1 MGAVRDGGRGLR
13 QMATKTVDVE
23 IEKLLLDEVN
33 PRFGKPLSQ
42 DDMLARFAADPKTQK
57 LAAHIAANGI
67 NPLDSLAVVAAPG
80 KAGRYVVKEGNRR
93 LSAIKLLNNQ
103 HLATE
108 DRLVSKYRTI
118 SKSAKKNA
126 VPQRMTCV
134 VFAKATDA
142 EEWMLVKHGGQL
154 DGAGTVE
161 WDGIQR
167 GRFNLRSGR
176 NEQYGTAI
184 GFLDEAID
192 HQWISEDDA
201 SEVNISSLARVLNDK
216 TVQKDLRIQVES
228 GLVTF
233 GLAKDGP
240 ERLAKR
246 LVSDW
251 RKESG
256 LRVEEIYDQDKRKA
270 YAARLRAE
278 LDLEDGAGTSSAK
291 RTKASRSVKKSKG
304 QSLAGSRKGI
314 VPRSYQ
320 ISFPT
325 GSERVA
331 AILTEMKRL
340 DTHKFP
346 NASAVIF
353 RTFFEISVHHYLK
366 KNAQHVNQSD
376 TLKALTERAI
386 SHLQT
391 NHQKPNDVKDAVKPV
406 RAGFSA
412 PHSLFGIQTLHDYV
426 HHPKRHPLPSELRSQ
441 WDNFSDFLKLLWD

>member
-1 MGAVRDGGRGLR
+1 
-13 QMATKTVDVE
+13 MATKTVDVE
-23 IEKLLLDEVN
+23 IEKLLLDEGN

-42 DDMLARFAADPKTQK
+42 DDMLARFAAAPKTQK
-57 LAAHIAANGI
+57 LAAHIAKNGL

-80 KAGRYVVKEGNRR
+80 KAGRYIVKEGNRR

-108 DRLVSKYRTI
+108 DRLVSKYRAI
-118 SKSAKKNA
+118 AKAAKKGA
-126 VPQRMTCV
+126 IPERVTCV
-134 VFAKATDA
+134 VFAKSSDA

-161 WDGIQR
+161 WDGIQK

-184 GFLDEAID
+184 GFLDEAIEN
-192 HQWISEDDA
+192 QWIDEEDA
-201 SEVNISSLARVLNDK
+201 NEVNISSLARVLNDT
-216 TVQKDLRIQVES
+216 TVQKDLRITVNVGQ
-228 GLVTF
+228 VTF

-251 RKESG
+251 QKDSG
-256 LRVEEIYDQDKRKA
+256 LKVEEIYDQERRKA

-278 LDLEDGAGTSSAK
+278 LDLEDGAAPAQGKKSKAK
-291 RTKASRSVKKSKG
+291 PDSKKSKG
-304 QSLAGSRKGI
+304 HGHSGARKGI
-314 VPRSYQ
+314 APRSFQ
-320 ISFPT
+320 ISFPA

-331 AILTEMKRL
+331 AILGEMKRL
-340 DTHKFP
+340 DANKYP
-346 NASAVIF
+346 NASAVVF

-366 KNAQHVNQSD
+366 KHHQPINQTD
-376 TLKALTERAI
+376 MLRVLTERAI
-386 SHLQT
+386 THLQAHHP
-391 NHQKPNDVKDAVKPV
+391 NANDVKDAVKPV
-406 RAGFSA
+406 RAGLSA
-412 PHSLFGIQTLHDYV
+412 PHSLFGIQTFHDYV

-441 WDNFSDFLKLLWD
+441 WDNFGDFLKLLWN